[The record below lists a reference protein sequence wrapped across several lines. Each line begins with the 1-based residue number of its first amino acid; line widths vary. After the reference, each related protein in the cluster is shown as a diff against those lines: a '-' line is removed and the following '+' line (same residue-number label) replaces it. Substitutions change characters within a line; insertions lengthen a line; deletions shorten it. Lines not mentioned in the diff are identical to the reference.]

1 MVAPRFA
8 VNFSNSST
16 PLNISNISMMTFQWN
31 FGNGVTSTNQND
43 SIVFSASS
51 LQDTTYTIKLKAFS
65 EHGCVDSALKTVT
78 VHPKP
83 QVKFTPDF
91 TTGCFPLTVN
101 FTNQTINGSSYFWNF
116 DDGNASFNVNSS
128 NTFSTRPLYDT
139 VYHVSLIGVSPLAV

>member
-1 MVAPRFA
+1 LLISEHGCADTTTSNVRIYPKPIAQFTTDVDNGCPPFA

-16 PLNISNISMMTFQWN
+16 PLDTGNISMMTFHWN

-43 SIVFSASS
+43 SVVFSASS
-51 LQDTTYTIKLKAFS
+51 FQDTTYTIKLKAFS
-65 EHGCVDSALKTVT
+65 EHGCVDSTFKTIT

-101 FTNQTINGSSYFWNF
+101 FTNQTINGS
-116 DDGNASFNVNSS
+116 
-128 NTFSTRPLYDT
+128 
-139 VYHVSLIGVSPLAV
+139 